1 MAELV
6 PEVLQHLQ
14 GDDLEFFNRWIHM
27 NSLESGE
34 ARKGSRLKN
43 LWCTDPKT
51 RELFGQAIGDL
62 RIKSIDDT
70 KVTFTKPHM
79 VSSSIFQSGD
89 FVLVSSMKGELALAQ
104 GTITSITSNTIDMLL
119 DKTLSSKSEYVLDK
133 YEYSGNSGPW

>member
-1 MAELV
+1 
-6 PEVLQHLQ
+6 
-14 GDDLEFFNRWIHM
+14 M

-43 LWCTDPKT
+43 LWCSDPKT
-51 RELFGQAIGDL
+51 RELLGQAIGDL
-62 RIKSIDDT
+62 RIKSIKDT
-70 KVTFTKPHM
+70 QVTFTKEHV

-104 GTITSITSNTIDMLL
+104 GTISSITSNTIDMFL
-119 DKTLSSKSEYVLDK
+119 DKTLDPKSEYVLDK